1 MRGWALAMGEGAL
14 RAHTVALHYGPQPI
28 LQPGRASAWAGR
40 VVSWWSRSSSPPS
53 PRFVTAAAAQDR
65 VKTKEIVVGLGAE
78 PRTMLGVMIVDWTT
92 NNMLEHIYDRLL
104 DRDSKTFKPKPM
116 LATEWKIVN
125 DTTWEFKLRKGVKFH
140 NGEPFTAASVKA
152 TIDFAL
158 DPATKSHF
166 ASAGY
171 WGLVKEVVVVDDYTV
186 RFVTKQPWPN
196 LADSAAS
203 TNSLIMPAKALKEL
217 GPAKLA
223 EKPIGTGPFKF
234 VEWKR
239 DERLVLERN
248 PDYWQGPADASR
260 VTFRFIPEFSTRM
273 AALLS
278 GEIDVMKDVP
288 PHAVEAIEKSGRA
301 TLRTTVSSRINYLAL
316 VNLKPGPMQD
326 LRVRKAMNHA
336 VDVDELIKQV
346 LKGRASRMC
355 GPLAPANVDYSPVE
369 CYKYDPARAQAL
381 FKEAGLD
388 PKTLSLTLD
397 TPSGRYPLDK
407 DISLAIA
414 AQLQRLGIKTNVVV
428 NEWGTHLDKI
438 KNRNTGDMFFLG
450 WGPALYG
457 QNTMQPLFLADQ
469 TYSSYGNNKAIDDKI
484 ARAQTLLEPK
494 ARAAAYADLQKTV
507 HDEAPWVFLWQQHDL
522 YGVTPGHRVDAARRR
537 EGLDVRRQDRGEIT
551 EIATMPITVFTNAFL
566 IDCTGADPIEGAA
579 VVVEDD
585 RIKEIVAQGPGRRAA
600 RPRDHAGPQG
610 QDAHARADRRPRA
623 HLRGDREHH
632 RPAPLLSAL
641 VHRGAGDEASGRV
654 PDAGI
659 HDRA

>member
-1 MRGWALAMGEGAL
+1 MGRTRGLVVVALVIAAVASL
-14 RAHTVALHYGPQPI
+14 VTVA
-28 LQPGRASAWAGR
+28 
-40 VVSWWSRSSSPPS
+40 
-53 PRFVTAAAAQDR
+53 TAQDR

-125 DTTWEFKLRKGVKFH
+125 DTTWEFKLRRGVKFH

-203 TNSLIMPAKALKEL
+203 PNSLIMPAKALKEL

-326 LRVRKAMNHA
+326 VRVRRAMNHA
-336 VDVDELIKQV
+336 VNVDELIAQV
-346 LKGRASRMC
+346 LKGRATKMC
-355 GPLAPANVDYSPVE
+355 GPLAPANVDYAPVE
-369 CYKYDPARAQAL
+369 CYKHDPARAQAL
-381 FKEAGLD
+381 FKEAGVD
-388 PKTLSLTLD
+388 PAKLSLTLD
-397 TPSGRYPLDK
+397 SPSGRYPLDK
-407 DISLAIA
+407 DVSLAIG
-414 AQLQRLGIKTNVVV
+414 AQLQKLGINTNVVV

-450 WGPALYG
+450 WGPALHG
-457 QNTMQPLFLADQ
+457 QGTIEPLFKAEA

-484 ARAQTLLEPK
+484 ARAVTVVDAK

-522 YGVTPGHRVDAARRR
+522 YGVAQSIEWTP
-537 EGLDVRRQDRGEIT
+537 
-551 EIATMPITVFTNAFL
+551 
-566 IDCTGADPIEGAA
+566 
-579 VVVEDD
+579 
-585 RIKEIVAQGPGRRAA
+585 
-600 RPRDHAGPQG
+600 
-610 QDAHARADRRPRA
+610 RAD
-623 HLRGDREHH
+623 EK
-632 RPAPLLSAL
+632 
-641 VHRGAGDEASGRV
+641 VWMY
-654 PDAGI
+654 DAKVVA
-659 HDRA
+659 R